1 MQVNVE
7 PKQFFETHYVI
18 VSNCISSMYTIFI
31 HCLIFSS
38 CVDVQMVQALL
49 KVLHY
54 FHLESRRKYREV
66 KPVKLCL
73 NSSKKMST
81 EEGA

>member
-38 CVDVQMVQALL
+38 CIDVQMVQALL